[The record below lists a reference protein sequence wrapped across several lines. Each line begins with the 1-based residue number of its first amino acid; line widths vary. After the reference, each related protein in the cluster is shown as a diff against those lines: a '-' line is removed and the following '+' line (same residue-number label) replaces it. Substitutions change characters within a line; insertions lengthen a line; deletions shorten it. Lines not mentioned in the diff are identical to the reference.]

1 MYYPTLKRF
10 MDNPSYIDA
19 GRFGFYWKNHYD
31 YERRWAEFR
40 KHFFNLEINYY
51 MESALSYYVH
61 VLVPSNKKGNTY
73 DVVFHFFTDEGSNA
87 SQAPNLLGYYIRIF
101 SNNPVFSYQ
110 FGYANY
116 TNGLTIPFLMEAKI
130 PRMVLET
137 PAKEHNPRNNVGFD
151 HSTFFAGMFLL
162 SASRYL
168 DKNYILSKSHT
179 LNKNALLEDIRHLD
193 QTMEE
198 YLANKDQANNR
209 ARFNRP
215 KTASERA
222 AEMLQDA
229 KSKARAYGYN
239 VLHPIDSTRSP
250 KKKPTQYIGSSKSA
264 VSRVRKTTAQKTNRS
279 DKPGSGVHRITP
291 KRKITKK

>member
-10 MDNPSYIDA
+10 MDNPSYIDT

-31 YERRWAEFR
+31 YERRWSEFR

-51 MESALSYYVH
+51 IENELSYYLH
-61 VLVPSNKKGNTY
+61 ILVPSNKKGNTY
-73 DVVFHFFTDEGSNA
+73 DVVIHFFTDADSAA
-87 SQAPNLLGYYIRIF
+87 SQAPNLTGYYIRIF
-101 SNNPVFSYQ
+101 SNNPVFSYH

-116 TNGLTIPFLMEAKI
+116 TNGITIPFLMEAKI

-168 DKNYILSKSHT
+168 DKNYILSKAHT
-179 LNKNALLEDIRHLD
+179 FSEGALLEDVRHLD

-198 YLANKDQANNR
+198 YIQNKDQENNKR
-209 ARFNRP
+209 RFNKP
-215 KTASERA
+215 KSASEKA
-222 AEMLQDA
+222 SELLQDA
-229 KSKARAYGYN
+229 KSKAREYGYKA
-239 VLHPIDSTRSP
+239 LHPIDSMRHP
-250 KKKPTQYIGSSKSA
+250 KKKPTQYIGGTKSA
-264 VSRVRKTTAQKTNRS
+264 VQQVAKTTARKTNRT
-279 DKPGSGVHRITP
+279 DKPSSNVHRITP